1 MRYVELYVLINMN
14 TIHIHNT
21 LNTFYYTLH
30 TSHYTKKNKNNRI
43 HTRSTKYYK
52 LHTTQLV
59 RSILL
64 SVKQQSFYST
74 RSSVDTTLLLGTP
87 G

>member
-30 TSHYTKKNKNNRI
+30 TSHYTKKIK
-43 HTRSTKYYK
+43 
-52 LHTTQLV
+52 TTEYTHV
-59 RSILL
+59 LL
-64 SVKQQSFYST
+64 SITNY
-74 RSSVDTTLLLGTP
+74 TLHS
-87 G
+87 